1 MNKESKRTVS
11 KQKQVKEKTSE
22 VLKQFNE
29 HLNDEELK
37 RNYDGFIK
45 TKSIIEVRVER
56 YITQINSLQDN
67 INKHRNCIIDTLKLG
82 YTDISYLIGG
92 LSQLESDLERVNE
105 DLFKSKTEL
114 DKINSNIERYEELS
128 ERTKLTYFKLLSNS
142 GDIKGTWLE
151 FKEQYKDKIF

>member
-1 MNKESKRTVS
+1 MNNESKRTVS

-22 VLKQFNE
+22 VLNQFNE
-29 HLNDEELK
+29 HLNDGELK
-37 RNYDGFIK
+37 RNYDSFVK
-45 TKSIIEVRVER
+45 TKAIIEVRVER

-67 INKHRNCIIDTLKLG
+67 INKHRKCIIDTLKLG
-82 YTDISYLIGG
+82 YTDISHLIGG
-92 LSQLESDLERVNE
+92 LSQLESDLEIINE

-114 DKINSNIERYEELS
+114 DKINSSIERYDELS

>member
-1 MNKESKRTVS
+1 MNKESKRTAL
-11 KQKQVKEKTSE
+11 KQKQVKEVSLL
-22 VLKQFNE
+22 LKQFNE

-37 RNYDGFIK
+37 RNYEGFIK

-82 YTDISYLIGG
+82 YKDISHLIGG

-128 ERTKLTYFKLLSNS
+128 ERTKLTYFGLLSKS
-142 GDIKGTWLE
+142 GDIKETWLE

>member
-1 MNKESKRTVS
+1 MNKESKRTAL
-11 KQKQVKEKTSE
+11 KQKQVKEVSLL
-22 VLKQFNE
+22 LKEFNE

-82 YTDISYLIGG
+82 YTDISHLIGG

-128 ERTKLTYFKLLSNS
+128 ERTKLTYFGLLSKS
-142 GDIKGTWLE
+142 GDIKETWLE